1 MSRMPEKWCLVSV
14 FVLTIDNTSVG
25 PAIPSLLNATG
36 GVNDGFDVWGAALV
50 MDAQEASWTSK

>member
-1 MSRMPEKWCLVSV
+1 MKCDERFILIVSVSV
-14 FVLTIDNTSVG
+14 FSIDTPAG

-36 GVNDGFDVWGAALV
+36 ALNDGFDVWGAALV